1 MKRVALICCLASIA
15 QVSNVEVSIAA
26 PDKTPSAKTSEA
38 SKSADSKS
46 ADAKA
51 LIQSAEQFLHEYYA
65 AADKVSSLVD
75 LDHWYSKSVRKH
87 KPEDAEKT
95 VWLVQMHRS
104 LFPSKVKIVSSV
116 QPRNDTLVFTLT
128 PLLIPASFEKQSKE
142 EGFEMTGTL
151 VLVREAGQ
159 WKVHRDIW
167 TVTDFSRTN
176 DRTYG
181 IDGDL

>member
-26 PDKTPSAKTSEA
+26 PDKTPSPKTSEA
-38 SKSADSKS
+38 SKS

-104 LFPSKVKIVSSV
+104 LFPSKVKIVSYV